1 MQDGFEAL
9 YRAQHAAVRRFV
21 TRRLGEADGD
31 DVVATTFELAY
42 RKLPD
47 HHPHPV
53 GWLFRTA
60 GNLVK
65 AELRRRGREIR
76 AVQDAAT
83 LTAIGGEDAD
93 VGILLGIL
101 SALPTAQRDVLQL
114 TYWDG
119 LAAAEVGV
127 ALGCSEQAVWKRIS
141 RAKAAIRA
149 AWPADADADTRT
161 WEEVMSRA

>member
-9 YRAQHAAVRRFV
+9 FRDQYAAVRRFV
-21 TRRLGEADGD
+21 HRRLGATDGD
-31 DVVATTFELAY
+31 DVVAATFELAY

-47 HHPHPV
+47 RHPHPV
-53 GWLFRTA
+53 GWVFRTA

-65 AELRRRGREIR
+65 AELRRRDREHR
-76 AVQDAAT
+76 AAQDAAT
-83 LTAIGGEDAD
+83 IDAIGGDDAD
-93 VGILLGIL
+93 IDILRGILER
-101 SALPTAQRDVLQL
+101 LPAAHRDVLQL

-119 LAAAEVGV
+119 LAAADVGV

-149 AWPADADADTRT
+149 AWPDDADTTT
-161 WEEVMSRA
+161 WEEAMSRA

>member
-9 YRAQHAAVRRFV
+9 YRAQYAAVRRFV
-21 TRRLGEADGD
+21 NRRMNDGD
-31 DVVATTFELAY
+31 EVVDATFELAY
-42 RKLPD
+42 RALPD
-47 HHPHPV
+47 RHPHPV

-65 AELRRRGREIR
+65 AELRRRDREHR

-83 LTAIGGEDAD
+83 LTVVGGEDAD
-93 VGILLGIL
+93 IGILHGIL
-101 SALPTAQRDVLQL
+101 RSLPRAHREVLQL

-119 LAAAEVGV
+119 LAAADVGV

-149 AWPADADADTRT
+149 AWPEDVDDLT
-161 WEEVMSRA
+161 WEEAMSRA